1 VKLLIVG
8 SGEEE
13 DKIRSVLSKA
23 FEEGMVHIQSGLP
36 HEKLAEWYRAM
47 DLFVMPSR
55 YETMSNAILE
65 AQACGV
71 PFLASDIAGNRMIAN
86 GGGGW
91 LFQHGSAQSLCAYF
105 KRIVEDP
112 DEMKARGAKGA
123 EHVTK
128 NHNWEAS
135 AERLESIFQRCI
147 QMKGSA

>member
-1 VKLLIVG
+1 MVG

-13 DKIRSVLSKA
+13 EKIRAVLSKA
-23 FEEGMVHIQSGLP
+23 FGEGLVHVEAGLP

-71 PFLASDIAGNRMIAN
+71 PFLASDIAGNRMIAKS
-86 GGGGW
+86 GGGW
-91 LFQHGSAQSLCAYF
+91 LFQHGSAQSMCAYL

-112 DEMKARGAKGA
+112 GEMKARGAKGA
-123 EHVTK
+123 DHVK
-128 NHNWEAS
+128 KIHNWEAS
-135 AERLESIFQRCI
+135 AERLESIFRRCI
-147 QMKGSA
+147 DVKSRV